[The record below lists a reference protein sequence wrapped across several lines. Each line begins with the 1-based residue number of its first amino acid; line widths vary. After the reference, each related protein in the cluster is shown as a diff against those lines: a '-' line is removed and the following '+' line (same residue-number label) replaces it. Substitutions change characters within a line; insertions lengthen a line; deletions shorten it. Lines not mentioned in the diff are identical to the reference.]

1 MDFWKS
7 LAGMLHVEFTSAV
20 PEEALD
26 DIIQAKIPLS
36 HVVQKR
42 ELTYQILIR
51 RKDYRRLS
59 IILNRRGDTLQ
70 VVRKQ
75 GVYWTL
81 NAFLHRPVLLFSL
94 LLLFLSSLYLP
105 SRIYFVTVEG
115 NATVPTRLILSA
127 AEDCGIHFGASR
139 KLVRSEKVKN
149 ALLSSVPQLQWA
161 GVNTSGCT
169 AVISVR
175 ERSKEE
181 APKEANIV
189 SSLIAD
195 RDGFILSA
203 TITSGTAHFLPGEA
217 VAKGQLLISG
227 YTDCGICI
235 RATRAEGEIIAQTN
249 RKIDTV
255 SPKQYAI
262 PERVSEANYKI
273 SLLVGKKRINLW
285 KDSRIS
291 DAGCGRMYQEYYISL
306 PGGFRLPIAICVDR
320 YISYELR
327 ETELSEEEARI
338 TLQQFSENY
347 LKRQMVAGQI
357 LQAEHHFFCS
367 AGLYR
372 LQSSYTCTEMIG
384 KERRE
389 QIGVINGKRN

>member
-26 DIIQAKIPLS
+26 DIIQAKISLS
-36 HVVQKR
+36 HVVQKS

-59 IILNRRGDTLQ
+59 NLLHRRGDCLR
-70 VVRKQ
+70 VVRKR
-75 GVYWTL
+75 GIYWTL
-81 NAFLHRPVLLFSL
+81 KAFGHRPVLLFFL
-94 LLLFLSSLYLP
+94 LLLFFSSLYLP
-105 SRIYFVTVEG
+105 SRVFFVTVEG
-115 NATVPTRLILSA
+115 NTTVPTQLILSA
-127 AEDCGIHFGASR
+127 AEDCGIHFAASR
-139 KLVRSEKVKN
+139 KQVRSEKVKN
-149 ALLSSVPQLQWA
+149 ALLSAVPQLQWA

-181 APKEANIV
+181 EHKDANIV
-189 SSLIAD
+189 SNILAD

-203 TITSGTAHFLPGEA
+203 TITRGTPHFLPGEA
-217 VAKGQLLISG
+217 VTKGQLLISG

-235 RATRAEGEIIAQTN
+235 RASRAEGEILAQTN
-249 RKIDTV
+249 RRIDTIT
-255 SPKQYAI
+255 PKYYAI
-262 PERVSEANYKI
+262 PVEGSDPKYKI

-291 DAGCGRMYQEYYISL
+291 DAGCGRMYQEYFVSL
-306 PGGFRLPIAICVDR
+306 PGGFQLPIAICVDQ
-320 YISYELR
+320 YFAYDLQ
-327 ETELSEEEARI
+327 ETEISEADAQRK
-338 TLQQFSENY
+338 LQQFSENY

-357 LQAEHHFFCS
+357 LQAEHHSSCS
-367 AGLYR
+367 DGLYR